1 MPLRLAR
8 APFALA
14 ALLAGAQA
22 LAAGPST
29 PVVVAG
35 AVDCAFARV
44 TRRAR

>member
-1 MPLRLAR
+1 MAMRLAR

-14 ALLAGAQA
+14 ALLAGAHA

-29 PVVVAG
+29 SVVVSG
-35 AVDCAFARV
+35 AVDRASARV

>member
-1 MPLRLAR
+1 MTMRLAR

-14 ALLAGAQA
+14 DLLAGAHA

-29 PVVVAG
+29 SVAISG
-35 AVDCAFARV
+35 AVDRAFARV